1 MTDPITLVIPVYNEG
16 GNICTALAAIDEQL
30 RAPAESWLVYDSD
43 EDTTLAAAAPLEG
56 KTRVPFRFVRNRY
69 GRGVLGAIKTG
80 LETAPTPYVV
90 VTMAD
95 LSDPPAVIDD
105 MVAAADR
112 TGADIV
118 CASRYMPGGA
128 QIGGPRFKG
137 FLSRTAG
144 WILYR
149 FAGLPVRDPTNS
161 FKLYRKS
168 FLDAVAIE
176 SDGGFELG
184 IELVVKAHAMGRT
197 VVEVPTVW
205 RDRSAGKSNFKLWKW
220 LPRYLRWFWR
230 AFCPS
235 KGIRSEIRHGVNE

>member
-1 MTDPITLVIPVYNEG
+1 MTEPITLVIPVYNEG
-16 GNICTALAAIDEQL
+16 GNIRTALDAIDEQL
-30 RAPAESWLVYDSD
+30 HTPAESWLIYDSD
-43 EDTTLAAAAPLEG
+43 EDTTLAAAQPLLG
-56 KTRVPFRFVRNRY
+56 KTRIPFRFVRNRY

-95 LSDPPAVIDD
+95 LSDPPRVIDD

-112 TGADIV
+112 KGADIV

-168 FLDAVAIE
+168 FLDVVEIE

-197 VVEVPTVW
+197 IVEVPTNW
-205 RDRSAGKSNFKLWKW
+205 RDRAAGKSNFKLWKW
-220 LPRYLRWFWR
+220 LPHYFRWFR
-230 AFCPS
+230 YAFRFS
-235 KGIRSEIRHGVNE
+235 KP

>member
-1 MTDPITLVIPVYNEG
+1 MTEPITLVIPVYNEG
-16 GNICTALAAIDEQL
+16 GNIRTALAAIDEQL

-80 LETAPTPYVV
+80 LETASTPYVV

-95 LSDPPAVIDD
+95 LSDPPAVIDE
-105 MVAAADR
+105 MVAAAAR

-144 WILYR
+144 WILHR

-168 FLDAVAIE
+168 FLNAVTIE
-176 SDGGFELG
+176 SEGGFELG

-205 RDRSAGKSNFKLWKW
+205 RDRSAGKSNFKLWSW
-220 LPRYLRWFWR
+220 LPRYFRWFR
-230 AFCPS
+230 YAFWHSSSGRGCPTSLS
-235 KGIRSEIRHGVNE
+235 K